1 MAVYTC
7 TMNLAIDLFIQ
18 TKRMDAGIVNRTETD
33 DILANGKG
41 VNVSLIMK
49 QLSQDST
56 ALGFSAG
63 FTGQYIA
70 DTLKSAGIK
79 PDFITVDGLTR
90 INVFTHVEETG
101 EEFKLVNQGPKVGKE
116 AQEKLLKQ
124 ISSLNIGDYLV
135 VSGSL
140 PKGISSDIL
149 LTISTICQ
157 EKNIRLVLDIS
168 DPILLD
174 CLAYSPYLIKPND
187 EELAT
192 WFGKETVDEQELLLF
207 AKELVSRGAKNVL
220 LSLGDKGAVFVGEQ
234 QEVYQCNA
242 PKGDVVNTACA
253 GDTLLGTFLAKR
265 LAGEG
270 VEIALPYAVAAG
282 SSTAFCSGLTDFSDV
297 DKLVKQITIQKVE
310 VVSHG

>member
-101 EEFKLVNQGPKVGKE
+101 EEFKLVNQGPEVSE
-116 AQEKLLKQ
+116 PAQEKLLKQ
-124 ISSLNIGDYLV
+124 ISSLNAGDYLV

-140 PKGISSDIL
+140 PKGISPEIF

-157 EKNIRLVLDIS
+157 EKKVKLVLDIS

-174 CLAYSPYLIKPND
+174 CLAYSPSLIKPND

-192 WFGKETVDEQELLLF
+192 WFRKETVGEEELLLF

-234 QEVYQCNA
+234 QEIYRCNA

-265 LAGEG
+265 LAGES
-270 VEIALPYAVAAG
+270 VELALPYAVAAG
-282 SSTAFCSGLTDFSDV
+282 SSTAFRSGLTDFSDV

-310 VVSHG
+310 VMSHG